1 MSGLSLIDTHC
12 HLNFDHYRSDFD
24 EVMGRAAANGVERVI
39 VPATD
44 LKSCGPIIQLAES
57 WPGIY
62 AAVGIHPNSA
72 DDFDGA
78 RLRTWAAHE
87 RVIAIGEIGLDY
99 YWDKRPRSIQRRVF
113 EQQLDLA
120 GELELP
126 VIIHNREAGEDV
138 LAALTAW
145 LPSLPIGLRGR
156 PGVLHSFSDSPVIAE
171 RALSLGFY
179 LGFTG
184 PITFKKAKD
193 LRALVKTLPRDR
205 LLIETDGPFLTPHP
219 RRGRRNEPAYAR
231 YVNQKLA
238 ELHGLSE
245 AEMGRQTTANAE
257 GLFGLSSRIAQ
268 NRGATS

>member
-1 MSGLSLIDTHC
+1 MSALSLIDTHC
-12 HLNFDHYRSDFD
+12 HLNFHHYRSDFD
-24 EVMGRAAANGVERVI
+24 AVMGRAAASGVERVI

-57 WPGIY
+57 WSGIY

-78 RLRTWAAHE
+78 RLREWAAHE

-99 YWDKRPRSIQRRVF
+99 YWDKRPKCIQRRVF

-126 VIIHNREAGEDV
+126 VIIHSREAGEDV
-138 LAALTAW
+138 MAALTAW
-145 LPSLPIGLRGR
+145 LPSLPAGLRGR
-156 PGVLHSFSDSPVIAE
+156 PGALHSFSASPAIAE

-184 PITFKKAKD
+184 PITFKKAAD
-193 LRALVKTLPRDR
+193 LRTLVKTLPRGR

-245 AEMGRQTTANAE
+245 VEMGRQTTANAE
-257 GLFGLSSRIAQ
+257 DLFGLPSRIA
-268 NRGATS
+268 AS

>member
-57 WPGIY
+57 WSGIY

-78 RLRTWAAHE
+78 RLREWAAHE

-126 VIIHNREAGEDV
+126 VIIHSREAGEDV

-145 LPSLPIGLRGR
+145 LPSLSASLRGR
-156 PGVLHSFSDSPVIAE
+156 PGVLHSFSDSSVIAE

-193 LRALVKTLPRDR
+193 LRTLAKGLPRDR

-245 AEMGRQTTANAE
+245 VEMGRQTTANAE
-257 GLFGLSSRIAQ
+257 CLFGLSSRIVQ
-268 NRGATS
+268 NRGTAS

>member
-12 HLNFDHYRSDFD
+12 HLNFHHYQSDFD

-78 RLRTWAAHE
+78 RMREWAAHE

-99 YWDKRPRSIQRRVF
+99 YWDKRPKSIQRRVF

-126 VIIHNREAGEDV
+126 VIIHSREAGEDV
-138 LAALTAW
+138 LAALTSW
-145 LPSLPIGLRGR
+145 LPSLPTSLRGR
-156 PGVLHSFSDSPVIAE
+156 PGVLHSFSGAPVIAE

-193 LRALVKTLPRDR
+193 LRTLAKDLPRDR

-257 GLFGLSSRIAQ
+257 RLFGL
-268 NRGATS
+268 TS